1 MRARGAAGR
10 RPHAYGQSFNPGE
23 KRSGFYAFRSTSYTV
38 RVTGLPLPF
47 ASVLSEKALNLG
59 PSVSDRCA
67 ARALQLSATAPHIV
81 RAKPSGRES
90 EEREMMLEA
99 ARADATRPSGIRE
112 ATDATGR
119 PRRHARLAPARQPAT
134 SRTSAP
140 AVPARTGAAYGRP
153 ERPVGATPPRR
164 LSPIRPIA
172 ALIPRHLRQT
182 RRNSI
187 SQFECQEARP
197 QHIVVMSSNCMRS

>member
-1 MRARGAAGR
+1 
-10 RPHAYGQSFNPGE
+10 
-23 KRSGFYAFRSTSYTV
+23 
-38 RVTGLPLPF
+38 
-47 ASVLSEKALNLG
+47 
-59 PSVSDRCA
+59 VSDRRA
-67 ARALQLSATAPHIV
+67 ARALQLSATAPASHGG

-90 EEREMMLEA
+90 EEREMMREA

-112 ATDATGR
+112 ATDAAGR
-119 PRRHARLAPARQPAT
+119 PRRRARLAPARQPAT

-140 AVPARTGAAYGRP
+140 AVPARTGVAYGRP
-153 ERPVGATPPRR
+153 ARPVGATPPRR

-182 RRNSI
+182 RRYSI

-197 QHIVVMSSNCMRS
+197 QPHRSDLGELHAVVTSGRAVRTNRPSSPYQVTFSVRADGRGRTSR